1 MLAAFTLAASSL
13 QACRAGIF
21 ILLMCALEKTERLS
35 DLHEETQLASGWP
48 EFRLKVHPAS
58 KPMLSPWDA
67 TSEHPLE
74 ALSQNPGVNPG
85 PLRPSLSSRQ
95 LLPCLPS
102 SSRDLALVRSEESLS
117 GDPASN
123 SCARTEVDII

>member
-1 MLAAFTLAASSL
+1 
-13 QACRAGIF
+13 
-21 ILLMCALEKTERLS
+21 MCALEKTERLS

-85 PLRPSLSSRQ
+85 PLRPFCPLASSLPASQ
-95 LLPCLPS
+95 
-102 SSRDLALVRSEESLS
+102 ALV
-117 GDPASN
+117 G
-123 SCARTEVDII
+123 I